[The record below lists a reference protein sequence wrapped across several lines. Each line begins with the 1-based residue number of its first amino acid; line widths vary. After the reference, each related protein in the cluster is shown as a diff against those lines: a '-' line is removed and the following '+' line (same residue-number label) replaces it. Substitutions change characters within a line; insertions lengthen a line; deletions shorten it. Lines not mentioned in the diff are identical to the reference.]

1 MELIK
6 FKNENEKEE
15 DISKIIDNLQFECG
29 LFIFR
34 RDYRTVDNIGLNL
47 ANSRCKTIYPVFIF
61 TPEQVGSGNQYKSN
75 NAVQFMIESLMDL
88 NKQTGNKLTCYY
100 GNNLSVISELVK
112 ALDIDYICFN
122 LDYTP
127 YAKTRDYSIFEL
139 SVRLGIFFEYAHDYY
154 LHEPGTILNVGGQ
167 TYQKFTPYYN
177 AASKKKVLEPIKAR
191 KMKFSKISK
200 HIGKEITLENA
211 MSKFVKDKNPNLLVK
226 GGRTEAI
233 KALRVAKHN
242 ISHYSKT
249 RDELSKPTSLL
260 SAHIKFGTISIR
272 EVYYLFKSNKEFIRQ
287 LYWRDFYVNILFA
300 FPQVLGHTLKP
311 QYDKIKWHHNE
322 NLFNKWTKGETG
334 FPIVDAGMR
343 QLNET
348 GYMHNRARLIVAS
361 FLIKTL
367 LINWQEGEKY
377 FAKKLTDY
385 DVASNNGNWLWVS
398 GGGADSMPWF
408 RIFSPWRQ
416 QEEND
421 NNCEYIKRWIPE
433 LAPLDNKIIHK
444 WDTEWVNHKDIKYP
458 KPIVDYTEQRNKA
471 LTLYKQA
478 LY

>member
-1 MELIK
+1 MELIE
-6 FKNENEKEE
+6 FKKDKEE
-15 DISKIIDNLQFECG
+15 DIDKIIDNLQFERG

-61 TPEQVGSGNQYKSN
+61 TPEQVGSGNQYKSD

-112 ALDIDYICFN
+112 ELNIDYICFN

-127 YAKTRDYSIFEL
+127 YAKNRDYSIFEL
-139 SVRLGIFFEYAHDYY
+139 SVRLGIFFEYGHDYY

-167 TYQKFTPYYN
+167 TYQKYTPYYN
-177 AASKKKVLEPIKAR
+177 VASKKKVLEPTKAR

-200 HIGKEITLENA
+200 HIGKEISLENA
-211 MSKFVKDKNPNLLVK
+211 MSKFVKNKNPNLLVK

-233 KALRVAKHN
+233 KALRVAKRN

-260 SAHIKFGTISIR
+260 SAHIKFGNVSIR

-287 LYWRDFYVNILFA
+287 LYWRDFYMNILNT
-300 FPQVLGHTLKP
+300 FPHVLGHAMKP

-322 NLFNKWTKGETG
+322 NWFNRWKTGTTNIPLLDAAQRQLLAVGYCHNRGRMLSASMLTKILLIDWKKGEQ
-334 FPIVDAGMR
+334 FYAQHLV
-343 QLNET
+343 
-348 GYMHNRARLIVAS
+348 
-361 FLIKTL
+361 
-367 LINWQEGEKY
+367 
-377 FAKKLTDY
+377 DY
-385 DVASNNGNWLWVS
+385 DVANNNGGWQWS
-398 GGGADSMPWF
+398 ASTGADAQEFF
-408 RIFSPWRQ
+408 RIFNPYLQSKTHDP
-416 QEEND
+416 E
-421 NNCEYIKRWIPE
+421 CIYIKQWVPE
-433 LAPLDNKIIHK
+433 LKDVPP
-444 WDTEWVNHKDIKYP
+444 KDIHNWENIWMNYKNIGYG
-458 KPIVDYTEQRNKA
+458 KPIVDYSKQKQ
-471 LTLYKQA
+471 LSLQMYKDA